1 MAASWA
7 ALASPPAAAGSETGQ
22 ITALRTRS
30 SDNLV
35 FFNLNGTPT
44 GKPAC
49 ARYAYWMIKDENSA
63 AGKRQFAM
71 LMSAAMAGKTVTV
84 VDPNQWAKRLKTDAE
99 GRLALPARGPGRYV
113 LVASHA
119 VKENRQVAGETVDAV
134 DYTATLSFVAR

>member
-1 MAASWA
+1 MTLRPSTLGFAMAATCA
-7 ALASPPAAAGSETGQ
+7 ALTCPPAAAGSETGQ

-35 FFNLNGTPT
+35 FFNLNGVPT

-63 AGKRQFAM
+63 TGRRQFAM

-84 VDPNQWAKRLKTDAE
+84 SGTGACTRWGDGEDVE
-99 GRLALPARGPGRYV
+99 EVV
-113 LVASHA
+113 LHP
-119 VKENRQVAGETVDAV
+119 
-134 DYTATLSFVAR
+134 